1 MKTIKTLL
9 IAVFVLLCSTMAS
22 AHNFEVGGIYYNITN
37 TTAKT
42 VGVTYRGSYS
52 SSYDNEYRGAV
63 LIPETVTYNSKT
75 YSVTSIESYAFYACP
90 SLTSVTIPNSV
101 TSINDYAFYLCTGL
115 KTVYNFSSLT
125 LTAGSSANGYVA
137 YYADNVLNG
146 SLEGDFVFSIIDG
159 VNTLCVYIGNG
170 CDIVLPTDYKGE
182 DYVIGANAF
191 KNEKTVT
198 SVTIPNSVTTI
209 GNSAFYGCTGLTSVT
224 IPNSVTS
231 IESRAFY
238 NCTRLTS
245 VTIGS
250 GVTTIGSSAFQSC
263 TGLTSV
269 TIPNSVTIIGDAA
282 FTSCAGLTSITI
294 PNSVTTIG
302 SSAFRDCTG
311 LTSVTIGSGVTTIG
325 EYAFSNCDIA
335 KTIWLTNTPPSGYS
349 YAAGKINY
357 VANNQ
362 YTQLRNVV
370 VYPYL
375 SSLFETDGIKYAPVS
390 PAERTC
396 DAIDCIYDTAI
407 ETVNIGKTVL
417 YKNIAM
423 NVKEVMPYTCYK
435 NKNIR
440 NLTISNDG
448 SVGDKAF
455 YGCTGLSD
463 ITINNKGNIGTSAF
477 EGSATSG
484 PAKLE
489 ISNEGFIGY
498 SAFNG
503 CAGASEITLGNGI
516 TSIGESAFYGCSSL
530 EEVVI
535 PNSVTSLNS
544 SAFCNCSALNS
555 VVLSDSIKTIGEY
568 AFSGCRA
575 LPEIK
580 IPRAVVSIGDYAF
593 KGCSSL
599 ADVIIENRTA
609 ALSLGSNGSSP
620 LFADSPLDSVYIGGK
635 ISYKTSSSYGYSPFY
650 RNSSLRSVVITDV
663 EEQIY
668 DNEFYGCTGLK
679 NVQIGNGVKS
689 IGKWAFSGCSNLDY
703 LIVGANVSS
712 IGQEAFSDCSNVTTI
727 YAHAMAPPVCEAQ
740 ALEDINKW
748 NCTLMVPNE
757 SIADYQAAEQWKDF
771 FFISNIPT
779 GITEISPDDTEGFDG
794 GAIYDLYGRPV
805 NEPAKGG
812 VYIIDGKKVVL

>member
-9 IAVFVLLCSTMAS
+9 ITVFVLLCSTVAS
-22 AHNFEVGGIYYNITN
+22 AHDFEVGGIYYDITSSSDL
-37 TTAKT
+37 T
-42 VGVTYRGSYS
+42 VRVTYKGSYYD
-52 SSYDNEYRGAV
+52 SYDDEYSGAV
-63 LIPETVTYNSKT
+63 VIPQTVTYNSKT
-75 YSVTSIESYAFYACP
+75 YSVT
-90 SLTSVTIPNSV
+90 
-101 TSINDYAFYLCTGL
+101 
-115 KTVYNFSSLT
+115 
-125 LTAGSSANGYVA
+125 
-137 YYADNVLNG
+137 
-146 SLEGDFVFSIIDG
+146 
-159 VNTLCVYIGNG
+159 
-170 CDIVLPTDYKGE
+170 
-182 DYVIGANAF
+182 
-191 KNEKTVT
+191 
-198 SVTIPNSVTTI
+198 
-209 GNSAFYGCTGLTSVT
+209 
-224 IPNSVTS
+224 
-231 IESRAFY
+231 R
-238 NCTRLTS
+238 
-245 VTIGS
+245 IGS
-250 GVTTIGSSAFQSC
+250 RAFQSC

-302 SSAFRDCTG
+302 YG
-311 LTSVTIGSGVTTIG
+311 
-325 EYAFSNCDIA
+325 AFSGCDIA

-349 YAAGKINY
+349 YAQGKINY

-362 YTQLRNVV
+362 YTKLSNVV

-375 SSLFETDGIKYAPVS
+375 SSLFEIDGIKYVPVS

-484 PAKLE
+484 SAKIEISNDGSVGGKAFYGCTGLNEITISNKGNIGASAFEGTATSGPAKLE

-498 SAFNG
+498 SAFKG

-544 SAFCNCSALNS
+544 YAFCNCSALNS

-568 AFSGCRA
+568 AFSGCRV

-580 IPRAVVSIGDYAF
+580 IPRAVVRIGDYAF

-599 ADVIIENRTA
+599 ANVIVEDRTV

-620 LFADSPLDSVYIGGK
+620 LFAACPLDSVYVGGK
-635 ISYKTSSSYGYSPFY
+635 ISYKTSSNYGYSPFY

-757 SIADYQAAEQWKDF
+757 SIAEYQAAEQWKDF
-771 FFISNIPT
+771 FFISDIPT
-779 GITEISPDDTEGFDG
+779 GVTEISPDDTVGFG
-794 GAIYDLYGRPV
+794 NGVIFDLYGRPV

>member
-9 IAVFVLLCSTMAS
+9 ITAVVLLYSTAAT
-22 AHNFEVGGIYYNITN
+22 AHDFYVDGIYYNITDA
-37 TTAKT
+37 TAKT
-42 VGVTYRGSYS
+42 VEVTYAGSFYTT
-52 SSYDNEYRGAV
+52 YDNEYRGAV
-63 LIPETVTYNSKT
+63 VIPETVTYNSKT
-75 YSVTSIESYAFYACP
+75 YSVTTIGKDAFC
-90 SLTSVTIPNSV
+90 SCS
-101 TSINDYAFYLCTGL
+101 GL
-115 KTVYNFSSLT
+115 
-125 LTAGSSANGYVA
+125 
-137 YYADNVLNG
+137 
-146 SLEGDFVFSIIDG
+146 
-159 VNTLCVYIGNG
+159 
-170 CDIVLPTDYKGE
+170 
-182 DYVIGANAF
+182 
-191 KNEKTVT
+191 T

-209 GNSAFYGCTGLTSVT
+209 GSCAFEYCIGLTAVRIGDIAAWCRIDFGYYSSNPLYHAENLYLNGEKVTNLVIPNGVTEIKNYALCGCSSLTSVT
-224 IPNSVTS
+224 IPNSVTT
-231 IESRAFY
+231 IGKDAFY
-238 NCTRLTS
+238 
-245 VTIGS
+245 G
-250 GVTTIGSSAFQSC
+250 C
-263 TGLTSV
+263 TGLTSI
-269 TIPNSVTIIGDAA
+269 TIPNSVTTIVEYA
-282 FTSCAGLTSITI
+282 FYDCTGLTSITI

-302 SSAFRDCTG
+302 YKAFKG
-311 LTSVTIGSGVTTIG
+311 
-325 EYAFSNCDIA
+325 CDIA

-349 YAAGKINY
+349 YAQGKINY

-362 YTQLRNVV
+362 YTSLGNVV

-375 SSLFETDGIKYAPVS
+375 SSLFEIDGIKYVPVS

-407 ETVNIGKTVL
+407 ETINIGKTVL

-455 YGCTGLSD
+455 YGCTGLNEITISNKGD
-463 ITINNKGNIGTSAF
+463 IGASAFESSATSGPAKLEISNDGSVGDKAFYGCTGLNDIAINNKGDIGASAF

-489 ISNEGFIGY
+489 ISNDSSIGDKAFY
-498 SAFNG
+498 ACTGLSDITIGNKGDIGTSAFEE
-503 CAGASEITLGNGI
+503 CTGAFEITLGDGI
-516 TSIGESAFYGCSSL
+516 ASIGRRAFYACSSL
-530 EEVVI
+530 KEIII

-544 SAFCNCSALNS
+544 YVFYNCSALNS
-555 VVLSDSIKTIGEY
+555 VVLSDGIKTIAEY
-568 AFSGCRA
+568 AFSGCSA

-580 IPRAVVSIGDYAF
+580 IPQAVVEIGNYAF
-593 KGCSSL
+593 AGCSSL

-609 ALSLGSNGSSP
+609 ALSLGPNGSSP
-620 LFADSPLDSVYIGGK
+620 LFADCPLDSVYVGGK
-635 ISYKTSSSYGYSPFY
+635 ISYKTSPFY

-727 YAHAMAPPVCEAQ
+727 YAHAMVPPVCEAQ

-779 GITEISPDDTEGFDG
+779 GITEISPDDIEGFDG

-805 NEPAKGG
+805 SEPAKGG

>member
-1 MKTIKTLL
+1 M
-9 IAVFVLLCSTMAS
+9 
-22 AHNFEVGGIYYNITN
+22 
-37 TTAKT
+37 
-42 VGVTYRGSYS
+42 
-52 SSYDNEYRGAV
+52 
-63 LIPETVTYNSKT
+63 
-75 YSVTSIESYAFYACP
+75 
-90 SLTSVTIPNSV
+90 
-101 TSINDYAFYLCTGL
+101 
-115 KTVYNFSSLT
+115 
-125 LTAGSSANGYVA
+125 
-137 YYADNVLNG
+137 
-146 SLEGDFVFSIIDG
+146 
-159 VNTLCVYIGNG
+159 
-170 CDIVLPTDYKGE
+170 
-182 DYVIGANAF
+182 
-191 KNEKTVT
+191 
-198 SVTIPNSVTTI
+198 
-209 GNSAFYGCTGLTSVT
+209 
-224 IPNSVTS
+224 
-231 IESRAFY
+231 FY
-238 NCTRLTS
+238 NCTGLES

-250 GVTTIGSSAFQSC
+250 GVTAIAESAFY
-263 TGLTSV
+263 G
-269 TIPNSVTIIGDAA
+269 
-282 FTSCAGLTSITI
+282 
-294 PNSVTTIG
+294 
-302 SSAFRDCTG
+302 
-311 LTSVTIGSGVTTIG
+311 
-325 EYAFSNCDIA
+325 CDIA
-335 KTIWLTNTPPSGYS
+335 KTIWLTNTPPSGCS

-362 YTQLRNVV
+362 YTQLSNVV

-375 SSLFETDGIKYAPVS
+375 SSLFEIDGIKYVPVS

-489 ISNEGFIGY
+489 ISNDGSIGDKAFYGCTGLNDIAISNKGDIGKSAFEGSATSGSAKLAISNEGSIGY
-498 SAFNG
+498 KAFYGCRGLNDIAINNKGNIGASAFEGSATSGSAKLEISNDGSVGDNAFRG
-503 CAGASEITLGNGI
+503 CTGVSEITLGDGI

-544 SAFCNCSALNS
+544 YVFYNCSALNS
-555 VVLSDSIKTIGEY
+555 VVLSKKLSTIGKY
-568 AFSGCRA
+568 AFSGCSA

-580 IPRAVVSIGDYAF
+580 IPQAVAEIGDYAF
-593 KGCSSL
+593 ARCSSL
-599 ADVIIENRTA
+599 ADVIIEDRTV
-609 ALSLGSNGSSP
+609 ALSLGSKGSSP
-620 LFADSPLDSVYIGGK
+620 LFVDCPLDSVYVGGK

-757 SIADYQAAEQWKDF
+757 SIAEYQAAEQWKDF
-771 FFISNIPT
+771 FFISDIPT
-779 GITEISPDDTEGFDG
+779 GITEISPDDIEGFDG

>member
-1 MKTIKTLL
+1 MERIKQFFATIILL
-9 IAVFVLLCSTMAS
+9 LLCSTMAS
-22 AHNFEVGGIYYNITN
+22 AHHFEVDGIYYNIISSSDL
-37 TTAKT
+37 T
-42 VGVTYRGSYS
+42 VEVTYRGSYS
-52 SSYDNEYRGAV
+52 GTYDDEYSGAV
-63 LIPETVTYNSKT
+63 VIPQTVTYNSKT
-75 YSVTSIESYAFYACP
+75 YSVTSIGWSTFYNCTG
-90 SLTSVTIPNSV
+90 LTSITVPNSVTSIGGSAFEDCTGLTSITIPNSV
-101 TSINDYAFYLCTGL
+101 TSIG
-115 KTVYNFSSLT
+115 
-125 LTAGSSANGYVA
+125 G
-137 YYADNVLNG
+137 
-146 SLEGDFVFSIIDG
+146 
-159 VNTLCVYIGNG
+159 
-170 CDIVLPTDYKGE
+170 
-182 DYVIGANAF
+182 
-191 KNEKTVT
+191 
-198 SVTIPNSVTTI
+198 
-209 GNSAFYGCTGLTSVT
+209 SAFYNTAWYNNQPDGLVYAGKVLYEYKGRMPQNTSIIIKDGTLRIAKYAFSGCTGLTSVT
-224 IPNSVTS
+224 IPNSVTT
-231 IESRAFY
+231 IEDYAF
-238 NCTRLTS
+238 
-245 VTIGS
+245 IGCS
-250 GVTTIGSSAFQSC
+250 
-263 TGLTSV
+263 GLTSV
-269 TIPNSVTIIGDAA
+269 TIPNSVTTIGDDA
-282 FTSCAGLTSITI
+282 FES
-294 PNSVTTIG
+294 
-302 SSAFRDCTG
+302 
-311 LTSVTIGSGVTTIG
+311 
-325 EYAFSNCDIA
+325 CDIA
-335 KTIWLTNTPPSGYS
+335 KTIWLTNTPPSGCS

-362 YTQLRNVV
+362 YTQLGNVV

-375 SSLFETDGIKYAPVS
+375 SSLFEVNGIKYVPVS

-448 SVGDKAF
+448 SIGDKAF

-463 ITINNKGNIGTSAF
+463 ITISNKGDIGNSAF

-484 PAKLE
+484 SAKIK
-489 ISNEGFIGY
+489 ISNDGSIGDKAFY
-498 SAFNG
+498 GCTGLSNVKINNKGDIGKSAFEG
-503 CAGASEITLGNGI
+503 CTSVAAATLGDGI

-544 SAFCNCSALNS
+544 YAFCNCSALNS
-555 VVLSDSIKTIGEY
+555 VVLSKKLSTIGKY
-568 AFSGCRA
+568 AFSGCRV

-580 IPRAVVSIGDYAF
+580 IPQAVASIGDYAF

-599 ADVIIENRTA
+599 ADVIIEDRTA

-727 YAHAMAPPVCEAQ
+727 YAHAMVPPVCEAQ

-757 SIADYQAAEQWKDF
+757 SIAEYQTAEQWKDF
-771 FFISNIPT
+771 FFISDIPT
-779 GITEISPDDTEGFDG
+779 GITEISPDDIEDLGNGT
-794 GAIYDLYGRPV
+794 IYDLYGRPV